1 MSLTQPKRLSYTRRD
16 LLSYHS
22 DVSKYFQQY
31 VEEVNDTSEMNSG
44 RVFLT
49 IHEGLMDNANF
60 AIDQNFLE
68 TQLKKARQ
76 RKNILRLAYML
87 DYYPSPV
94 SPASVDVTIS
104 MLSGVAPVGGQAIP
118 IYTRL
123 QTTVAPIVEFL
134 TIEAATIPEG
144 ETSVTVAAIQGVLI
158 SNEILTSSSD
168 GKPNQSYTFA
178 NAKTP
183 HNQTEIMVDST
194 LWSRVTDF
202 ADSDE
207 DDRHY
212 ILEFNEDDYTT
223 AIFGD
228 GENGKAPD
236 SGSQILATYIYTEA
250 DAGNAD
256 ANTIQRVVG
265 TLASTVGVDNTYKA
279 SGGAPSESNES
290 IKRNAP
296 AHRRTFDRAVNRWDY
311 ESVATAVPGVYKA
324 FPIIGEGAR
333 TDIYIL
339 PEGGGIASSYL
350 INLVQAALDEKKL
363 DGAIPA
369 ADTLQLANIQIAVNV
384 VTFNSSIAK
393 STIKKKVIDETE
405 ENLDYTKLTRGRGFT
420 LSDLA
425 GIYENIDDG
434 ELIDY
439 VDFAILTRVARVQK
453 SNSSAPDFVGRVKIT
468 SAVGYDTYLVTAV
481 STTQFSV
488 SKNGAPQTTLGTV
501 ATEYTTNN
509 GEITFTLGES
519 GDTLTIGDTWL
530 FRTSKYVDNIVI
542 DSNETMQL
550 EKSSDLV
557 VNVFYPGEYDLKTKA
572 AA

>member
-1 MSLTQPKRLSYTRRD
+1 MSLTQPKRLNYTRRD

-22 DVSKYFQQY
+22 DVSKYFKEY
-31 VEEVNDTSEMNSG
+31 IDEVNDTSEMNSG
-44 RVFLT
+44 RIYLT
-49 IHEGLMDNANF
+49 IHEGLMDNANY
-60 AIDQNFLE
+60 AIDQTFLE

-94 SPASVDVTIS
+94 SPASVDLTVS
-104 MLSGVAPVGGQAIP
+104 MLSGVAPAGGQAIP
-118 IYTRL
+118 IYTRM
-123 QTTVAPIVEFL
+123 QTTVAPNIEFL

-144 ETSVTVAAIQGVLI
+144 EVSVDVAAVQGILV

-168 GKPNQSYTFA
+168 GKPNQKYTFA

-183 HNQTEIMVDST
+183 HNLTELRVDGT

-202 ADSDE
+202 ASSDE

-212 ILEFNEDDYTT
+212 ILEFDEDDYTSV
-223 AIFGD
+223 IFGD
-228 GENGKAPD
+228 GEHGKTPD
-236 SGSQILATYIYTEA
+236 SGSQILATYVYTEA
-250 DAGNAD
+250 DSGNAEP
-256 ANTIQRVVG
+256 NTIQRVIG
-265 TLASTVGVDNTYKA
+265 SLASTVGVDNTYGA
-279 SGGAPSESNES
+279 SGGATSESNES

-296 AHRRTFDRAVNRWDY
+296 ANRRSFDRAVNRWDY
-311 ESVATAVPGVYKA
+311 EAIATAVPGIYKA
-324 FPIIGEGAR
+324 FAVIGEGAR
-333 TDIYIL
+333 TDIYLL

-350 INLVQAALDEKKL
+350 IGLVQTALDEKKL

-369 ADTLQLANIQIAVNV
+369 ADTLQLASIQIAVNV

-393 STIKKKVIDETE
+393 STVKKKVIDETTA
-405 ENLDYTKLTRGRGFT
+405 NLDYTKLTRGRGFT
-420 LSDLA
+420 LSDLS

-439 VDFAILTRVARVQK
+439 VDFSIITRIPRVQK
-453 SNSSAPDFVGRVKIT
+453 SNSSAPDFVGRVKLT
-468 SAVGYDTYLVTAV
+468 SAVEYDTYLVTAV
-481 STTQFSV
+481 STTQFAV

-519 GDTLTIGDTWL
+519 GDVLTAGDTWL

-557 VNVFYPGEYDLKTKA
+557 VNVYYPGEYDLKTKA